1 MRAKTWATL
10 TLWTTSST
18 LSESEANLRAHFF
31 EIVVSIFGILDLSL
45 VSNWVFGLCSYSAR
59 LRLSINFTLSTRP
72 LIFRPGVNVNTWTSI
87 NLKSTVATVSEARA
101 SVQVFRKRCKQLLCV
116 RHQPDSGSPSY
127 THQHAPQAHLPWCL
141 PTTAAKAMDSNNIH
155 DMADDDREKRLP
167 TFPEVL
173 ARKTRPPVDL
183 FMF

>member
-1 MRAKTWATL
+1 MIL
-10 TLWTTSST
+10 
-18 LSESEANLRAHFF
+18 
-31 EIVVSIFGILDLSL
+31 SIFGILNLSL
-45 VSNWVFGLCSYSAR
+45 VSNWVFVLCSYSAN
-59 LRLSINFTLSTRP
+59 LNLTINLTLSTRP
-72 LIFRPGVNVNTWTSI
+72 LIIRSGVNVNSRTSS

-127 THQHAPQAHLPWCL
+127 THQHAPQAHLTRCL
-141 PTTAAKAMDSNNIH
+141 PTTAAKAMDNNNMH

>member
-1 MRAKTWATL
+1 MA
-10 TLWTTSST
+10 
-18 LSESEANLRAHFF
+18 
-31 EIVVSIFGILDLSL
+31 SISGTLDLSS
-45 VSNWVFGLCSYSAR
+45 VSNWVFVLCSYSAK

-101 SVQVFRKRCKQLLCV
+101 SDQVFRKGCKQVLCV
-116 RHQPDSGSPSY
+116 RHQPDSGSDSGSPSY